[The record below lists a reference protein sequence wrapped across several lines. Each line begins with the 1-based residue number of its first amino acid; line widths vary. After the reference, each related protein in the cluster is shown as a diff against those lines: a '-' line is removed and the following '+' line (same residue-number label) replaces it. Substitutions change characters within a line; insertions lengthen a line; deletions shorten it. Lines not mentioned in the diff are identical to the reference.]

1 MKLIITCQRN
11 LEKQTIDEV
20 STFLDEFGDPN
31 SKVSKTKFSG
41 IIQAYTSL
49 DTIEVITK
57 IRKKISEEPLKLT
70 NEIKSIKSKNSELP
84 KDTEDIIAQ
93 AEEYLKK

>member
-1 MKLIITCQRN
+1 MKDI
-11 LEKQTIDEV
+11 LEAVDV
-20 STFLDEFGDPN
+20 FLRKKE
-31 SKVSKTKFSG
+31 
-41 IIQAYTSL
+41 I
-49 DTIEVITK
+49 K
-57 IRKKISEEPLKLT
+57 IKSNKKISEEPLKLT

>member
-1 MKLIITCQRN
+1 MSNKYLVKDI
-11 LEKQTIDEV
+11 LEAVDV
-20 STFLDEFGDPN
+20 FL
-31 SKVSKTKFSG
+31 SKKE
-41 IIQAYTSL
+41 I
-49 DTIEVITK
+49 K
-57 IRKKISEEPLKLT
+57 IKSNKKISEEPLKLT

>member
-1 MKLIITCQRN
+1 MSNKYLVKDI
-11 LEKQTIDEV
+11 LEAVDV
-20 STFLDEFGDPN
+20 FLRKKE
-31 SKVSKTKFSG
+31 
-41 IIQAYTSL
+41 I
-49 DTIEVITK
+49 K
-57 IRKKISEEPLKLT
+57 IKSNKKISEEPLKLT

>member
-1 MKLIITCQRN
+1 MSNKYLVKDI
-11 LEKQTIDEV
+11 LEAVDV
-20 STFLDEFGDPN
+20 FLRKKEIKIK
-31 SKVSKTKFSG
+31 SK
-41 IIQAYTSL
+41 
-49 DTIEVITK
+49 
-57 IRKKISEEPLKLT
+57 KKISEEPLKLT

>member
-1 MKLIITCQRN
+1 MSNKYLVKDI
-11 LEKQTIDEV
+11 LEAVDI
-20 STFLDEFGDPN
+20 FLRKKE
-31 SKVSKTKFSG
+31 
-41 IIQAYTSL
+41 I
-49 DTIEVITK
+49 K
-57 IRKKISEEPLKLT
+57 IKSNKKISEEPLKLT

>member
-1 MKLIITCQRN
+1 MSNKYLVKDI
-11 LEKQTIDEV
+11 LEALDV
-20 STFLDEFGDPN
+20 FLRKKE
-31 SKVSKTKFSG
+31 
-41 IIQAYTSL
+41 I
-49 DTIEVITK
+49 K
-57 IRKKISEEPLKLT
+57 IKSNKKISEEPLKLT